1 MWKSHHECRSFGRG
15 NHMKPRD
22 NHGFFYHS
30 ISHQGNHWSPR
41 SISHFFWL
49 VVLVSTPLK
58 TMKVSWDEDIPNI
71 WKVIKFMFQTIHQY
85 ITLFSQSG
93 YDPDLWLTCSW
104 APGPLGPGP
113 LGLWARATA
122 DGATRSS
129 R

>member
-1 MWKSHHECRSFGRG
+1 
-15 NHMKPRD
+15 
-22 NHGFFYHS
+22 
-30 ISHQGNHWSPR
+30 
-41 SISHFFWL
+41 
-49 VVLVSTPLK
+49 
-58 TMKVSWDEDIPNI
+58 MKVSWDEDIPNI

-104 APGPLGPGP
+104 APGPLG
-113 LGLWARATA
+113 LWARATA